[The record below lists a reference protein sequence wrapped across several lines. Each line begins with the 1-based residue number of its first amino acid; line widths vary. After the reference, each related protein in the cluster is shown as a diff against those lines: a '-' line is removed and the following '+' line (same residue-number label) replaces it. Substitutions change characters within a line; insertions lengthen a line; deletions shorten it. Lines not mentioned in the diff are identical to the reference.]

1 MKKILSFE
9 SFTEQNTRVE
19 ETETSVEIAPEVNEA
34 ASIQALAKEAKSKD
48 DFKSKI
54 LAQLKKTAT
63 TLAADDKFINTLVKT
78 YDASSDEE
86 SVDEK

>member
-48 DFKSKI
+48 DFNSKI
-54 LAQLKKTAT
+54 LAQLKKTAP